1 MKRFKF
7 FLQKTEEI
15 IIEAE
20 DSDSARMKIIEDER
34 YRWADYVN
42 DGTEIKE
49 LDMQPEKC
57 ECVCHLDD
65 SNQCLGCRMG
75 DCNNGYLWPNL

>member
-42 DGTEIKE
+42 DGTEIK
-49 LDMQPEKC
+49 
-57 ECVCHLDD
+57 
-65 SNQCLGCRMG
+65 
-75 DCNNGYLWPNL
+75 